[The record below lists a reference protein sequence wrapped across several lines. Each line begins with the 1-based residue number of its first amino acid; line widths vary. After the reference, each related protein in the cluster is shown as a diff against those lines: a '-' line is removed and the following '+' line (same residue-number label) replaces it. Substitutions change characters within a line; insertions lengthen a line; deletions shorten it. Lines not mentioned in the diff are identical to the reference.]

1 MCPKALCPAG
11 KAVAKEPCTILYVL
25 QLTKTF
31 TVSVFLL
38 HDMQEQKILFDAQI
52 KTETTM
58 L

>member
-1 MCPKALCPAG
+1 MCPKAFCPAD

-38 HDMQEQKILFDAQI
+38 HDMQEQ
-52 KTETTM
+52 
-58 L
+58 